1 MVVGKYTETM
11 NYLLITKIKSFYRYL
26 FIPVLLTLFSIV
38 FFLVYRNIKLSTI
51 NEFNN
56 EQLILAQ
63 TASMGITSFF
73 ADSEADLKFLAKL
86 EDVIR
91 VTDSSKEILQGYYN
105 EHSSILAA
113 ITRIDSSGS
122 ILSTYPENPSVI
134 GNDISYQD
142 HVKRVMKTH
151 QPVISDVFMSVQG
164 YLSIAYHVPV
174 FNGSTFMGSLA
185 ILIPMDE
192 LGRQYLGNIK
202 TPETGQTWLLSENG
216 TEIYCSVEEHTGRTF
231 IDNNQHQELAKQLM
245 SNITRNSSGVIRSYH
260 SADTSY
266 GEAVIEEQYVTF
278 YRTPLGNTYW
288 TILISSHEADIF
300 NALTRFRNHSF
311 IAFFLLLL
319 ALAFYIYS
327 LAKVRNVLKVEAK
340 RREAEQTLQ
349 KNEEKFRRLFEDHSA
364 IKLLIDPETS
374 RIVDANKSATR
385 FYGWSR
391 EELQNMTIKEIN
403 TLSDENIKKEFA
415 NLKKK
420 GSIRYEFRHRLKNN
434 EIRDV
439 EVFSSRVEIDNNIV
453 FHSVIH
459 DITQRKKAARA
470 LIVAK
475 EQAEESNR
483 LKTAFLQN
491 MSHEIRTPM
500 NAIIGFSSLLPHS
513 YNNKEQLI
521 QYSDIINQSSNNLL
535 SIIDDILEIAK
546 IESGQ
551 LPLFN
556 EAFCLNELFTELTIF
571 FNEYQRQI
579 NKPHVHFDF
588 KTCSC
593 QRNTIITDKGKLR
606 QILINLISNAFKFTN
621 EGTIEGGCSVVEENK
636 IQFYI
641 RDTGIGIPADKQQTI
656 FERFTQLHTDKK
668 KQYGG
673 TGLGLSIVKGLLDLL
688 GGTITLESVPEDRT
702 KEQSGGTTFYFSIPY
717 QKAEAKA
724 AKENTTVN
732 GKEYRFNE
740 ETILL
745 VEDNLAN
752 TRLIEKMLADTGL
765 KLLFTEYGE
774 EAVDMACA
782 KLPTLVLMDIGLPD
796 ISGYEA
802 TRRIKSAAPGIKIIA
817 QTAYVSDDD
826 KVKAF
831 EAGCDDFVGK
841 PLTREQLL
849 AVINKHLS
857 STGN

>member
-1 MVVGKYTETM
+1 M

-38 FFLVYRNIKLSTI
+38 FFLVYRNIKLTTI

-73 ADSEADLKFLAKL
+73 KDSEADLKFLAKL

-113 ITRIDSSGS
+113 ITRIDSTGR
-122 ILSTYPENPSVI
+122 ILSTFPEKPSVI

-142 HVKRVMKTH
+142 HVKQVLRTH

-174 FNGSTFMGSLA
+174 YSGSSFMGSLA
-185 ILIPMDE
+185 ILIPIDE
-192 LGRQYLGNIK
+192 LGKQYLGNIK
-202 TPETGQTWLLSENG
+202 TQGTGETWLLSENG
-216 TEIYCSVEEHTGRTF
+216 TEIYCSVKEHTGRTF
-231 IDNNQHQELAKQLM
+231 INDTQQELSKQLM
-245 SNITRNSSGVIRSYH
+245 SNITLDSSGIFKSYH
-260 SADTSY
+260 SAETSY
-266 GEAVIEEQYVTF
+266 GEALIEEQYVTF
-278 YRTPLGNTYW
+278 YRTSLGNTYW

-319 ALAFYIYS
+319 ALAFYFYS

-340 RREAEQTLQ
+340 RRETEHILQ
-349 KNEEKFRRLFEDHSA
+349 KSEEKFRKLFEDHSA
-364 IKLLIDPETS
+364 IKILVDPETS
-374 RIVDANKSATR
+374 QIIDANKSASK

-391 EELQNMTIKEIN
+391 EELRNMTIYEIN
-403 TLSDENIKKEFA
+403 PLSDENIKKETE

-420 GSIRYEFRHRLKNN
+420 GSIRYELKHRLKNN

-439 EVFSSRVEIDNNIV
+439 EVFSSSVEIDNKIV
-453 FHSVIH
+453 FHSIIH
-459 DITQRKKAARA
+459 DITQRKKAASA
-470 LIVAK
+470 LVIAK

-483 LKTAFLQN
+483 LKTAFLHN

-535 SIIDDILEIAK
+535 SIIDDILEFAK

-556 EAFCLNELFTELTIF
+556 EAFSLNELFSELEIF
-571 FNEYQRQI
+571 FKEYQHQI
-579 NKPHVHFDF
+579 NKPHIHFNL

-593 QRNTIITDKGKLR
+593 LTDTIVTDKGKLR
-606 QILINLISNAFKFTN
+606 QILINLIGNAYKFTD
-621 EGTIEGGCSVVEENK
+621 EGTIEGGCSIVDEKNIE
-636 IQFYI
+636 FYV
-641 RDTGIGIPADKQQTI
+641 RDTGIGIPVDKQQAI
-656 FERFTQLHTDKK
+656 FERFTQVHTDKK

-688 GGTITLESVPEDRT
+688 GGGTIRLES
-702 KEQSGGTTFYFSIPY
+702 EQKDHSKGQIGGTTFYFSIPY
-717 QKAEAKA
+717 HQAEVKPANKNA
-724 AKENTTVN
+724 NAN
-732 GKEYRFNE
+732 GKEYQFNN

-745 VEDNLAN
+745 VEDNFAN
-752 TRLIEKMLADTGL
+752 TRLIQKILDDTGL
-765 KLLFTEYGE
+765 KLVCTEYGE
-774 EAVDMACA
+774 EGVDIACSQM
-782 KLPTLVLMDIGLPD
+782 PSLVLMDIGLPD

-802 TRRIKSAAPGIKIIA
+802 TRRIKSVAPGIKVIA

-849 AVINKHLS
+849 AVINKHLNTNS
-857 STGN
+857 L

>member
-1 MVVGKYTETM
+1 M
-11 NYLLITKIKSFYRYL
+11 NYSLITKIKSFHRYL
-26 FIPVLLTLFSIV
+26 FIPILLTLFSIV
-38 FFLVYRNIKLSTI
+38 FFLVYRNIKLTTI

-56 EQLILAQ
+56 EQLILAR
-63 TASMGITSFF
+63 TASMGISSFF
-73 ADSEADLKFLAKL
+73 SDSEADLKFLSNL
-86 EDVIR
+86 EDVISG
-91 VTDSSKEILQGYYN
+91 TNDSKKILQSYFNAHG
-105 EHSSILAA
+105 SVLAA
-113 ITRIDSSGS
+113 ITRIDSSGV
-122 ILSTYPENPSVI
+122 ILSTYPENPDVI
-134 GNDISYQD
+134 GNDISYQE
-142 HVKRVMKTH
+142 HVKQVIKTH

-164 YLSIAYHVPV
+164 YLCIAYHYPV
-174 FNGSTFMGSLA
+174 FNESDFVGSLA
-185 ILIPMDE
+185 ILIPMHKLGE
-192 LGRQYLGNIK
+192 LYLGNIK
-202 TPETGQTWLLSENG
+202 TRGTGQTWLLSENG
-216 TEIYCSVEEHTGRTF
+216 TEIYCSNEEHTGRTY
-231 IDNNQHQELAKQLM
+231 IDNTEHHGIAGQLM
-245 SNITRNSSGVIRSYH
+245 SNITRDSSGIIKSYH
-260 SADTSY
+260 SVDTSY
-266 GEAVIEEQYVTF
+266 GEAVVEEQYVTF
-278 YRTPLGNTYW
+278 YRTSLGNTYW
-288 TILISSHEADIF
+288 TILISSREADIF

-319 ALAFYIYS
+319 ALAFYFYS
-327 LAKVRNVLKVEAK
+327 LAKVRNVLKQETK
-340 RREAEQTLQ
+340 RREAEKTLQ
-349 KNEEKFRRLFEDHSA
+349 RSEEKFRKLFEDHSA

-391 EELQNMTIKEIN
+391 EELQNMTINEIN
-403 TLSDENIKKEFA
+403 TLSEENIKKEFT
-415 NLKKK
+415 NLKEK
-420 GSIRYEFRHRLKNN
+420 GSIRFEFRHRLKNN

-439 EVFSSRVEIDNNIV
+439 EVFSSRVEIDNKIV

-475 EQAEESNR
+475 EQAEENNR

-500 NAIIGFSSLLPHS
+500 NAIIGFSSLLPYS

-535 SIIDDILEIAK
+535 GIIDDILEIAK

-551 LPLFN
+551 LPLFK
-556 EAFCLNELFTELTIF
+556 ESFCLNELFTELKTF
-571 FNEYQRQI
+571 FQEYQRQI
-579 NKPHVHFDF
+579 NKSHVQFDF
-588 KTCSC
+588 KSCSC
-593 QRNTIITDKGKLR
+593 QLDTIITDKGKLR

-621 EGTIEGGCSVVEENK
+621 EGRIEGGCSVADNNT
-636 IQFYI
+636 IQFYV
-641 RDTGIGIPADKQQTI
+641 RDPGIGIPAEKQQAI

-688 GGTITLESVPEDRT
+688 GGTITLESVQENHT
-702 KEQSGGTTFYFSIPY
+702 NGQSGGTTFYFSIPY

-724 AKENTTVN
+724 VKQNTTVN
-732 GKEYRFNE
+732 GKEYRFNN

-752 TRLIEKMLADTGL
+752 TRLIEKILSDTGL
-765 KLLFTEYGE
+765 NLQCTEYGE
-774 EAVDMACA
+774 EAVDVACA
-782 KLPTLVLMDIGLPD
+782 TLPALVLMDIGLPD

-802 TRRIKSAAPGIKIIA
+802 TRRIKTVAPGIKIIA

-849 AVINKHLS
+849 AVINKHLNS
-857 STGN
+857 NNNL

>member
-1 MVVGKYTETM
+1 M
-11 NYLLITKIKSFYRYL
+11 NYSLITKIKSFHRYL
-26 FIPVLLTLFSIV
+26 FIPILLTLFSIV
-38 FFLVYRNIKLSTI
+38 FFLVYRNIKLTTI

-56 EQLILAQ
+56 EQLILAR
-63 TASMGITSFF
+63 TASMGISSFF
-73 ADSEADLKFLAKL
+73 SDSEADLKFLSNL
-86 EDVIR
+86 EDVISG
-91 VTDSSKEILQGYYN
+91 TNDSKKILQSYYN
-105 EHSSILAA
+105 AHGSVLAA
-113 ITRIDSSGS
+113 ITRIDSSGV
-122 ILSTYPENPSVI
+122 ILSTYPENPDVI
-134 GNDISYQD
+134 GNDISYQE
-142 HVKRVMKTH
+142 HVKQVMKTH

-164 YLSIAYHVPV
+164 YLCIAYHYPV
-174 FNGSTFMGSLA
+174 FNESDFEGSLA
-185 ILIPMDE
+185 ILIPMHKLGE
-192 LGRQYLGNIK
+192 LYLGNIK
-202 TPETGQTWLLSENG
+202 TRGTGQTWLLSENG
-216 TEIYCSVEEHTGRTF
+216 TEIYCSNEEHTGRTY
-231 IDNNQHQELAKQLM
+231 IDNTEHHGIAGQLM
-245 SNITRNSSGVIRSYH
+245 SDITRDSSGIIKSYH
-260 SADTSY
+260 SVDTSY
-266 GEAVIEEQYVTF
+266 GEAVVEEQYVTF
-278 YRTPLGNTYW
+278 YRTSLGNTYW
-288 TILISSHEADIF
+288 TILISSREADIF

-319 ALAFYIYS
+319 ALAFYFYS
-327 LAKVRNVLKVEAK
+327 LAKVRNVLKQETK
-340 RREAEQTLQ
+340 RREAEKTLQ
-349 KNEEKFRRLFEDHSA
+349 RSEEKFRKLFEDHSA

-391 EELQNMTIKEIN
+391 EELQNMTINEIN
-403 TLSDENIKKEFA
+403 TLSEENIKKEFT
-415 NLKKK
+415 NLKEK
-420 GSIRYEFRHRLKNN
+420 GSIRFEFRHRLKNN

-439 EVFSSRVEIDNNIV
+439 EVFSSRVEIDNKIV

-475 EQAEESNR
+475 EQAEENNR

-500 NAIIGFSSLLPHS
+500 NAIIGFSSLLPYS

-535 SIIDDILEIAK
+535 GIIDDILEIAK

-551 LPLFN
+551 LPLFK
-556 EAFCLNELFTELTIF
+556 ESFCLNELFTELKTF
-571 FNEYQRQI
+571 FQEYQRQI
-579 NKPHVHFDF
+579 NKSHVQFDL
-588 KTCSC
+588 KTCTNLHDS
-593 QRNTIITDKGKLR
+593 IITDKGKLR

-621 EGTIEGGCSVVEENK
+621 EGRIEGGCSVADNNT
-636 IQFYI
+636 IQFYV
-641 RDTGIGIPADKQQTI
+641 RDTGIGIPAEKQQAI

-688 GGTITLESVPEDRT
+688 GGTITLESVQENQT
-702 KEQSGGTTFYFSIPY
+702 SGQSGETTFYFSIPY

-724 AKENTTVN
+724 VKQNTTVN
-732 GKEYRFNE
+732 GKEYRFNN

-752 TRLIEKMLADTGL
+752 TRLIEKILSDTGL
-765 KLLFTEYGE
+765 NLQCTEYGE
-774 EAVDMACA
+774 EAVDVACA
-782 KLPTLVLMDIGLPD
+782 TLPALVLMDIGLPD

-802 TRRIKSAAPGIKIIA
+802 TRRIKTVAPGIKIIA

-849 AVINKHLS
+849 AVINKHLNS
-857 STGN
+857 NNNL

>member
-1 MVVGKYTETM
+1 M
-11 NYLLITKIKSFYRYL
+11 NYSLITKIKSFHRYL
-26 FIPVLLTLFSIV
+26 FIPILLTLFSIV
-38 FFLVYRNIKLSTI
+38 FFLVYRNIKLTTI

-63 TASMGITSFF
+63 TASMGISSFF
-73 ADSEADLKFLAKL
+73 SDSEADLQFLSSL
-86 EDVIR
+86 EDVIN
-91 VTDSSKEILQGYYN
+91 VTDDSKEILQNYYDA
-105 EHSSILAA
+105 HGKVLAA
-113 ITRIDSSGS
+113 ITRIDSTGK
-122 ILSTYPENPSVI
+122 ILATYPENPSVI

-142 HVKRVMKTH
+142 HVKQVMKTH

-174 FNGSTFMGSLA
+174 FNGSTFVGSLA

-192 LGRQYLGNIK
+192 LGKVYLGNIK
-202 TPETGQTWLLSENG
+202 TRGTGQTWLLSENG

-231 IDNNQHQELAKQLM
+231 IDNNQHQELSENLM
-245 SNITRNSSGVIRSYH
+245 TNISRDSSGIIKSYH

-288 TILISSHEADIF
+288 TILISSREADIF

-311 IAFFLLLL
+311 IAFFLLLV
-319 ALAFYIYS
+319 ALGFYFYS
-327 LAKVRNVLKVEAK
+327 LAKVRNVLKVENK
-340 RREAEQTLQ
+340 RREAEKTLQ
-349 KNEEKFRRLFEDHSA
+349 KSEEKFRKLFEDHSA

-374 RIVDANKSATR
+374 RIIDANKSASR
-385 FYGWSR
+385 FYGWKQD
-391 EELQNMTIKEIN
+391 ELRSMTINEIN
-403 TLSDENIKKEFA
+403 TLSTEEIKKEFI
-415 NLKKK
+415 NLEQK
-420 GSIRYEFRHRLKNN
+420 GTIRFEFRHRLKNGD
-434 EIRDV
+434 IRDV
-439 EVFSSRVEIDNNIV
+439 EVFSSRVEIDNKFV

-500 NAIIGFSSLLPHS
+500 NAIMGFSSLLPHS

-521 QYSDIINQSSNNLL
+521 QYSDIITQSSNNLL

-551 LPLFN
+551 LPLFK
-556 EAFCLNELFTELTIF
+556 EAFSLNELFTELKTF
-571 FNEYQRQI
+571 FKEYQRQL
-579 NKPHVHFDF
+579 NKPQLQFDL

-593 QRNTIITDKGKLR
+593 HIDTIITDKGKLR
-606 QILINLISNAFKFTN
+606 QILINLISNAYKFTD
-621 EGTIEGGCSVVEENK
+621 EGIIEGGCSVVDEEK
-636 IQFYI
+636 IEFYV
-641 RDTGIGIPADKQQTI
+641 RDTGIGIPAHKQESI

-673 TGLGLSIVKGLLDLL
+673 TGLGLSIVKGLLGLL
-688 GGTITLESVPEDRT
+688 GGTIRLESIQENRE
-702 KEQSGGTTFYFSIPY
+702 KGQSGGTTFYFSIPY
-717 QKAEAKA
+717 KKAEPKA
-724 AKENTTVN
+724 VDTSTTVN
-732 GKEYRFNE
+732 GKEYHFNE
-740 ETILL
+740 ETVLL
-745 VEDNLAN
+745 VEDNFAN

-765 KLLFTEYGE
+765 KLLHTEYGK
-774 EAVDMACA
+774 EAVEIACS

-802 TRRIKSAAPGIKIIA
+802 TRRIKSSAPGIKIIA

-849 AVINKHLS
+849 AIINKHLN
-857 STGN
+857 STSKLLAE